1 MTHHNLP
8 PPVESIRRAIK
19 ELIPETATSPNQ
31 PAENQAAIFHVN
43 KHGNKTYRGDLLAKK
58 ISLLTEQLRVTEK
71 LQIGA
76 VCPLIII
83 HFADNG
89 LTRS

>member
-8 PPVESIRRAIK
+8 PTVESIRRAIK

-31 PAENQAAIFHVN
+31 PAENQAAIFHEN
-43 KHGNKTYRGDLLAKK
+43 THGNKTYRGDLLAEK
-58 ISLLTEQLRVTEK
+58 ISLLTEQLRITEK

-83 HFADNG
+83 HVAGNR
-89 LTRS
+89 LTRK